1 MESGPRIDL
10 LMPRAKAPFV
20 SQVLGSDVTECG
32 LVFRGVVSGK
42 MSAVVLKAT
51 GSFDRD
57 DSALDRE
64 LDGVRNQLDRC
75 PVAPTCQ

>member
-20 SQVLGSDVTECG
+20 AQVLGPDVTECG

-57 DSALDRE
+57 DSGATITDAALRAYASTA
-64 LDGVRNQLDRC
+64 G
-75 PVAPTCQ
+75 